1 MSPNSSSSQGMAAA
15 FAFIDFRTWLV
26 LTVNGLAMGGMIFLM
41 ASGMTLTFGLMSV
54 LNMAHGAFISLGAFA
69 GGTVLA
75 FWLNDLT
82 DHPSLLMNLV
92 VIVPALLFAALVT
105 VGGSIILMQ
114 LIKIIWD
121 PNEIL
126 MARPEA
132 ISGAV
137 HVAESI
143 PLINRYVNL
152 ENTLNLKLMVFILL
166 MCVIG
171 GMGTLYGAIV
181 GVTLFTLAQNY
192 LQDLLK

>member
-1 MSPNSSSSQGMAAA
+1 MAAA

-181 GVTLFTLAQNY
+181 RVTLFTLAQNY